1 MKTYTLEDLGFK
13 ETEGYTGIMYIK
25 ETTEKFELLGE
36 IEKRIFIHFVDN
48 TVNVKKSL
56 FIGAGTDEPI
66 DMKLFVAIQNKL
78 NELGYLKDSDIK

>member
-25 ETTEKFELLGE
+25 EMIEKIEPLGE
-36 IEKRIFIHFVDN
+36 MKKRIFIHFVDN
-48 TVNVKKSL
+48 TVNVSKSI
-56 FIGAGTDEPI
+56 FIGGRTDESI

-78 NELGYLKDSDIK
+78 NELGYLKDSNIK